1 MDYVMQKDDG
11 FTLIELMLAIALV
24 GILLATA
31 VPALDDFTNNSR
43 QTGAI
48 NDFVSAM
55 HLARNTAITT
65 NSRVTMCPSAAGANC
80 ELAGWDSGW
89 IVFGD
94 ANSNANLDAGETI
107 VTASSRV
114 DGLSIQSGEFPQFLM
129 YRPNGRAMTVA
140 VTGNSGEFSVCD
152 NRGAEHAKVILVD
165 LSGRPR
171 LSKYSAD
178 GSPPNCI

>member
-1 MDYVMQKDDG
+1 MDYVRRKEVG
-11 FTLIELMLAIALV
+11 FTLIELMIAIALV
-24 GILLATA
+24 AVLLATA

-80 ELAGWDSGW
+80 ELTGWDSGW

-94 ANSNANLDAGETI
+94 ANSSGSVDVGETI
-107 VTASSRV
+107 VTAS
-114 DGLSIQSGEFPQFLM
+114 DGIEGLTIQSGEFPQFLM

-140 VTGNSGEFSVCD
+140 VTGNSGEFAVCD
-152 NRGAEHAKVILVD
+152 NRGAEHAKVILVE

-171 LSKYSAD
+171 LSEYQAD

>member
-1 MDYVMQKDDG
+1 MDYVMHRKSG
-11 FTLIELMLAIALV
+11 FTLIELMIAVALV
-24 GILLATA
+24 AILLATA

-65 NSRVTMCPSAAGANC
+65 NSRVTMCPSAGGANC
-80 ELAGWDSGW
+80 ELTGWDSGL
-89 IVFGD
+89 IVFRD
-94 ANSNANLDAGETI
+94 ANSNGNVDAGETI
-107 VTASSRV
+107 VTAS
-114 DGLSIQSGEFPQFLM
+114 DGVVGLTIQSGEFPQFLM

-152 NRGAEHAKVILVD
+152 SRGAEKGKVILVE

-171 LSKYSAD
+171 LSKYRAD

>member
-1 MDYVMQKDDG
+1 MDYVMPRKTG
-11 FTLIELMLAIALV
+11 FTLIELMIAIALV
-24 GILLATA
+24 AILLATA

-80 ELAGWDSGW
+80 EVTGWDSGW
-89 IVFGD
+89 IVFRD
-94 ANSNANLDAGETI
+94 ANSNGNLDGGETI
-107 VTASSRV
+107 VTASIGV
-114 DGLSIQSGEFPQFLM
+114 VGLTIQSGEFPQFLM
-129 YRPNGRAMTVA
+129 YRPNGRAMTIA

-152 NRGAEHAKVILVD
+152 NRGADHAKVILVD

-178 GSPPNCI
+178 GSAPDCI